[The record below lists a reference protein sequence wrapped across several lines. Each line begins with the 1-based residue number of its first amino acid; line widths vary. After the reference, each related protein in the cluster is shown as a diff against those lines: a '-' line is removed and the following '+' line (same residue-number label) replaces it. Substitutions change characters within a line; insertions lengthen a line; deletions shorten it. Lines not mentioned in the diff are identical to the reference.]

1 MGQELL
7 TLPIDLKT
15 HLACSSIPAWLIR
28 TCQTLVGCSAKW
40 YRVWFCIIKDN
51 IHMVQNPR
59 AETTLMRIEKTPSQ
73 KNKVQSFSFPGFKKD
88 FQIRTEYR
96 TGKDEEEQEL
106 TNTSYET

>member
-1 MGQELL
+1 MINCGDAKTGQELL
-7 TLPIDLKT
+7 TPPIDLKT
-15 HLACSSIPAWLIR
+15 HLACSSIPAWLIG

-73 KNKVQSFSFPGFKKD
+73 KNKVQSFSFPASRK
-88 FQIRTEYR
+88 
-96 TGKDEEEQEL
+96 
-106 TNTSYET
+106 TSR